1 MAVKI
6 NSVQKGSFGS
16 WLQGAAVTRP
26 VMVCIALFII
36 ALFIR
41 WVDGF
46 VLRLDEILG
55 ELILTKSLGFLLVL
69 TFLWFTGRKL
79 KAIGL
84 HAGFW
89 RWNLLLGFGT
99 ATVAF
104 IVGYGVEMWL
114 AARQGSQPAL
124 FFGAIDSKM
133 GVTGGTLFA
142 LWMVFCNVVNAFMEE
157 GLFRGI
163 MGRLGRL
170 RFGLWGTN
178 LFQAFF
184 FSIWHLPWVVK
195 YYLIGDIQTPG
206 EIGMSILSHSLP
218 MLLIGLFY
226 GYLYL
231 KTNSLWAPW
240 AAHTLSNTV
249 LNFLHV
255 TTSQGMD
262 TMIPLRMCTCLVVL
276 FLSLIWVRKF
286 SQRSG
291 MEAVEPWS

>member
-1 MAVKI
+1 MTVKMQNANFKI
-6 NSVQKGSFGS
+6 FGQ
-16 WLQGAAVTRP
+16 WLQGAALARP
-26 VMVCIALFII
+26 VAVSAGLFAIAVF
-36 ALFIR
+36 FR
-41 WVDGF
+41 WIDGF

-55 ELILTKSLGFLLVL
+55 ELILTKSLGFVLVL
-69 TFLWFTGRKL
+69 AFLYLTGRKL

-104 IVGYGVEMWL
+104 IVGYGVEVWL
-114 AARQGSQPAL
+114 ASRQGLQPAL
-124 FFGAIDSKM
+124 VFGAIDSKM

-142 LWMVFCNVVNAFMEE
+142 FWMLFCNAVNAFMEE
-157 GLFRGI
+157 GFFRGI
-163 MGRLGRL
+163 LGRLGRL

-195 YYLIGDIQTPG
+195 YYLIGDIKTPG

-218 MLLIGLFY
+218 MLLIGLYY

-240 AAHTLSNTV
+240 AAHALSNTV

-262 TMIPLRMCTCLVVL
+262 TMIPLRMCICLVVL
-276 FLSLIWVRKF
+276 FLSLIWVRRHSHRF
-286 SQRSG
+286 G
-291 MEAVEPWS
+291 AAPVEPWS